1 MGHAAESWDAWQA
14 MMESG
19 DLDDMQELYDID
31 ALYLEPYNPPHR
43 GNLLI
48 HSYLKDY
55 LGGKEDVSIDAV
67 RVIEADDSSQLA
79 VEWTISYESGG
90 RRWNELPRASFFEF
104 DEDGHIAYHRDY
116 T

>member
-1 MGHAAESWDAWQA
+1 MGHAAETWDAWQA

-19 DLDDMQELYDID
+19 DLSGMPRLYDID
-31 ALYLEPYNPPHR
+31 AIYLEPYNPPHR

-48 HSYLKDY
+48 QAYLKDF
-55 LGGKEDVSIDAV
+55 LAGKDDIVIDAV
-67 RVIEADDSSQLA
+67 RVIEADDASQLA
-79 VEWTISYESGG
+79 VEWTISYDAGG

-104 DEDGHIAYHRDY
+104 GDDGQIVHHRDY